1 MTLFH
6 NRIRGDRQMGCFI
19 ALIAGAVVVGAYALV
34 SALILGILS
43 AILELWPWIL
53 GAVIL
58 FIILGAFSAK

>member
-1 MTLFH
+1 
-6 NRIRGDRQMGCFI
+6 MGCFI

-58 FIILGAFSAK
+58 FIMLGAFSAK